1 MYSHLQLAP
10 AGHVHSCAGQRVLS
24 VLPLCPLAFLRQAW
38 RTAYGAHREP
48 FYPPKPYAQLTG
60 RASSQMPPRWATPLP
75 ERMRSSTD
83 LVAALGRQRHFLHSL
98 LRPCYLER
106 PSWSTRRAGGA
117 VACAWGRVPC
127 PGYTPARVVDAV

>member
-1 MYSHLQLAP
+1 MQT
-10 AGHVHSCAGQRVLS
+10 
-24 VLPLCPLAFLRQAW
+24 W
-38 RTAYGAHREP
+38 RKAYGPHAEP
-48 FYPPKPYAQLTG
+48 FYPPKPYAQLAGKT
-60 RASSQMPPRWATPLP
+60 AKYLHAAPSWFKPLP
-75 ERMRSSTD
+75 ARMRSSID